1 MTFHINHKAYT
12 VDIGDDIDKKME
24 DSIKKYVD
32 LDRNIDTREL
42 LIAYLKKTYDLLGL
56 EESLEELSKKID
68 EIEI

>member
-42 LIAYLKKTYDLLGL
+42 LIAYLKKTYDLLAL